1 MKIVGST
8 TSPYVRK
15 VRITAMEKHLEA
27 EFIVGDLWAADSPV
41 AQLNPLEKIPVLVI
55 EDGVIYDS
63 RVIVE
68 YLDGRAPTHRLI
80 PEGNRDR
87 TAVRVIEALS
97 DGICD
102 AAVSIVLEKK
112 FHGDGASASA
122 AWIERQEGKIQRAV
136 AALGQSLGTDVW
148 MHGKAFSLADIAC
161 GCALGYLDMRFP
173 HIEWRKISPNLI
185 DYFTKLSERASFE
198 ATLPPQ

>member
-1 MKIVGST
+1 MKIVGSP

-27 EFIVGDLWAADSPV
+27 EFVLGDLWAADHPV
-41 AQLNPLEKIPVLVI
+41 AELNPLEKIPVLVLD
-55 EDGVIYDS
+55 DGVVYDS

-87 TAVRVIEALS
+87 TAVRVIEALA

-102 AAVSIVLEKK
+102 AAVAIVLEKK
-112 FHGDGASASA
+112 FHGDASSA

-136 AALGQSLGTDVW
+136 AALGQALGKDTW
-148 MHGKAFSLADIAC
+148 MHGKNFSLADIAC
-161 GCALGYLDMRFP
+161 GCALGFLDLRFP
-173 HIEWRKISPNLI
+173 HLDWRKTSPNLT
-185 DYFTKLSERASFE
+185 DYFNKLSERPSFQS
-198 ATLPPQ
+198 TQPPQ